1 MATNATQ
8 APDADP
14 LSPAPSGG
22 APRGGGTA
30 GIERFAA
37 RYGVIVAMVVTV
49 VVFSLLEPDAF
60 FSVLTMKAILRDFA
74 PLMIVSL
81 GITVILVMNEYDL
94 SVGGLISLM
103 ATIVVVLISTQYQG
117 LPWGLAVLLTLAIGL
132 AVGLA
137 QGWLVAYVGLPSFI
151 LTIAMG
157 TVFTGIGLQ
166 MTDSQSVFEGIAPGF
181 VELASGTIAG
191 FSNQVFIGLAVLVIV
206 HVVMRHTEPGR
217 YMYAIGGN
225 AEAAK
230 LSGLRVPLLKAIG
243 FGVVGLT
250 AALAAVLLTSQAG
263 AGNPNTGTGLLLP
276 AYAAAFLGSSM
287 FRVGVFT
294 PLGTALGALFLQI
307 IGTGLTILS
316 LSGPLVQIIQGAIL
330 ALAVL
335 LARVVGRR
343 QQG

>member
-1 MATNATQ
+1 MATDATH
-8 APDADP
+8 APETGP
-14 LSPAPSGG
+14 VKPPSAPT
-22 APRGGGTA
+22 GGGRTA

-37 RYGVIVAMVVTV
+37 RYGVLVAMAVTFA
-49 VVFSLLEPDAF
+49 VFSLLEPDSF
-60 FSVLTMKAILRDFA
+60 FTVLTMKAILRDFA
-74 PLMIVSL
+74 PLMIVAL

-103 ATIVVVLISTQYQG
+103 ATIVVVLLSTQYQG
-117 LPWGLAVLLTLAIGL
+117 LPWGLAVVLTLAIGL

-151 LTIAMG
+151 LTIAMS

-166 MTDSQSVFEGIAPGF
+166 MTGSQSVFEGIAPGF
-181 VELASGTIAG
+181 VGLASGTIAG
-191 FSNQVFIGLAVLVIV
+191 FSNQVFIGLAVLVVV

-263 AGNPNTGTGLLLP
+263 AGNPNTGIGLLLP

-343 QQG
+343 QEG